1 MWGTLKNWKIL
12 LSLFTT
18 LLIGWNVLTQKE
30 TTFQNRIWIHFVSLT
45 CFLWVAKFSVWL
57 KAQPF
62 QRDESVL
69 PQNSRK
75 YNSFCLDHYLINL
88 SSFLSCWKVGVVN
101 QGWGMEWAGDIKR
114 VHSTKLKMSDFC
126 SIIYIPPLHRKMIQ
140 LLVFQPTTWLTKAN
154 LYSRPHVAGCNNGF
168 ELL

>member
-1 MWGTLKNWKIL
+1 MINYLPFNKTFSKCKYHSNPMWGTLKNWKIL

-75 YNSFCLDHYLINL
+75 YNSFCLDHYLINVENL
-88 SSFLSCWKVGVVN
+88 KPSSDVYLNPSSSQIGSEIVWCRPG
-101 QGWGMEWAGDIKR
+101 QGFKKHAAA
-114 VHSTKLKMSDFC
+114 DFRFVDGRC
-126 SIIYIPPLHRKMIQ
+126 H
-140 LLVFQPTTWLTKAN
+140 FW
-154 LYSRPHVAGCNNGF
+154 
-168 ELL
+168 